1 MKLREIDYDTREKKI
16 QELIEILESFDTD
29 HRRKL
34 VRLLQLTGFIY
45 EELSIA
51 ELLYAI
57 VEKKYDTHETTGGLS
72 AKT

>member
-34 VRLLQLTGFIY
+34 VRLLELTGFIY

-51 ELLYAI
+51 ELLYGI
-57 VEKKYDTHETTGGLS
+57 VEKRYDIEE
-72 AKT
+72 APAP